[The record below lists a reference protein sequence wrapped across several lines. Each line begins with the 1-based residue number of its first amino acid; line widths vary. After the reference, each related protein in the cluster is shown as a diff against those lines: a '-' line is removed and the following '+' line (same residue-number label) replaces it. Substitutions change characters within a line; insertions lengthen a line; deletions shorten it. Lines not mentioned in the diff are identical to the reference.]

1 MNAFTYEEGTNAGM
15 DWDAPLDAWYVW
27 MAVALVSFAIAGVAL
42 AVPTGPAPDAN
53 GVANAIDQVAAS
65 PYQASGSYAHDGDEV
80 RVTARTIALR
90 NQHGTSHATVSFGTV
105 VPASG
110 VRSLENVTYGTAYEA
125 EYGSPYVPPEYRF
138 LEAVDVAA
146 SAPPE
151 WRPTTGDVVVRR
163 VTLDSRLL
171 EILDRVSV
179 GPIDGP
185 ETVTSEWRGVRYDD
199 SSGEFYVVLVA
210 A

>member
-1 MNAFTYEEGTNAGM
+1 M

-27 MAVALVSFAIAGVAL
+27 MAVALVSLAVAGVAL
-42 AVPTGPAPDAN
+42 AVPTGPPPDAN
-53 GVANAIDQVAAS
+53 GAANAIDRIAAS

-80 RVTARTIALR
+80 RVTARTIELR
-90 NQHGTSHATVSFGTV
+90 NRHGTSHATVSFGTV

-110 VRSLENVTYGTAYEA
+110 VRGLENVTYGAAYEN
-125 EYGSPYVPPEYRF
+125 EYDEPYVPPEYRF
-138 LEAVDVAA
+138 LEAVDDAA
-146 SAPPE
+146 SASPE
-151 WRPTTGDVVVRR
+151 WRPATGDVVVRR

-179 GPIDGP
+179 GPVDGP
-185 ETVTSEWRGVRYDD
+185 EAVTSEWQGVQYDR